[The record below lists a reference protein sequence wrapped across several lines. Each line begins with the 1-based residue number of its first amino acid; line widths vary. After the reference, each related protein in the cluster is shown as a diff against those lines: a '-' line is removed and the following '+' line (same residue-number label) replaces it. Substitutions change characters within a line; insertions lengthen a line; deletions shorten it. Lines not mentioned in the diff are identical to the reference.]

1 MAKKPATSGGIR
13 DDAEY
18 EVKLKRPIQVARGTW
33 ARVGTS
39 LKMKGKKL
47 REHLG
52 DVDGYEEISS

>member
-1 MAKKPATSGGIR
+1 MAKKPATANSIR

-18 EVKLKRPIQVARGTW
+18 EVQLKRPIQVARGTW
-33 ARVGTS
+33 ARVGTP
-39 LKMKGKKL
+39 LRLKGKKL